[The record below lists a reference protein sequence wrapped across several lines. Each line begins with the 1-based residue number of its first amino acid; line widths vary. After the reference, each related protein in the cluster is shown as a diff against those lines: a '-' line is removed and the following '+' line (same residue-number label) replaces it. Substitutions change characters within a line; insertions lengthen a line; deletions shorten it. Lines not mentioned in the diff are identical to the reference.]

1 MLESLF
7 NKACSFIKKKLQHR
21 CFPVNIAKFIRT
33 PVLMNTCERLLLS
46 FQCSLLIP
54 PENFKNLLF
63 KALIVPIIDSNY
75 VSRKHNV
82 YFNNSFLTMKV
93 FVIKKIYEYLVIKPL
108 SLLKNK
114 NVLWLENLQMKNKE
128 MAAFHKFYL
137 VHS

>member
-1 MLESLF
+1 
-7 NKACSFIKKKLQHR
+7 
-21 CFPVNIAKFIRT
+21 
-33 PVLMNTCERLLLS
+33 MNTCERLLLS

-63 KALIVPIIDSNY
+63 KALIVPIVDSKY
-75 VSRKHNV
+75 VSTKHNV

>member
-7 NKACSFIKKKLQHR
+7 NKTCSFIKKKLQHR
-21 CFPVNIAKFIRT
+21 CFPVNIPKFIRT

-75 VSRKHNV
+75 VSTKHNI
-82 YFNNSFLTMKV
+82 YFNNSFLSMKV
-93 FVIKKIYEYLVIKPL
+93 FVIKKIHEYLDIKPL